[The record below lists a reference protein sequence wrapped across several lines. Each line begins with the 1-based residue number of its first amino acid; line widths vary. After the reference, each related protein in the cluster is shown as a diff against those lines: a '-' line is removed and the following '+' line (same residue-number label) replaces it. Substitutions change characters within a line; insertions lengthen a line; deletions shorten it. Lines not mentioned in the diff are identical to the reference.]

1 MILAEVSHP
10 PTNFARVETFKHRGE
25 ANKWIDF
32 VIKTDIAIQSYRNNV
47 IITITDIPTGSC
59 LVRSSFLWWR

>member
-10 PTNFARVETFKHRGE
+10 PTKFIRLETFKARGE

-32 VIKTDIAIQSYRNNV
+32 VIKTDIAIQSYRNNCV
-47 IITITDIPTGSC
+47 VKIVDIPTGSC
-59 LVRSSFLWWR
+59 LVESSYIWWR

>member
-10 PTNFARVETFKHRGE
+10 PTSFARMETFRRRGE

-32 VIKTDIAIQSYRNNV
+32 VIKTDVAIQSYRNNV
-47 IITITDIPTGSC
+47 VIRIVDIPSGAC
-59 LVRSSFLWWR
+59 LVESSFLWWR